1 MTVARRQVWFV
12 TGCTRGLGAAI
23 ARRALQSGHA
33 VVATGRDA
41 TAMSRELGAP
51 SPSLL
56 VAEVDVTD
64 RTTVDRA
71 VERALER
78 FGRIDVLVNNA
89 GFAQLGAFED
99 IVEYDVRAQ
108 FETNVFGTMNV
119 TRAVLPGMRA
129 RRSGRIL
136 NVSSMAGYVGGSHYS
151 VYAASKFAVEGFS
164 ESLSAELAPLGILVT
179 LVEPYYFRTAFLTHS
194 VRHGTN
200 AIEDYRAETEANRAG
215 LDARSRAPA
224 GDPAEL
230 ATALVALCDIASP
243 PVRYPVGGDAIA
255 TILEAN
261 ATVSADIG
269 RIAPSVLRTARH
281 DNAS

>member
-1 MTVARRQVWFV
+1 MAFASPHVWFV

-23 ARRALQSGHA
+23 ARAALLAGRA
-33 VVATGRDA
+33 VVATGRNA
-41 TAMSRELGAP
+41 AAVSRELGAP
-51 SPSLL
+51 APSLL
-56 VAEVDVTD
+56 VAELDVTD

-71 VERALER
+71 VERAIER
-78 FGRIDVLVNNA
+78 FGRIDVLVNVA

-119 TRAVLPGMRA
+119 TRAALPGMRA

-179 LVEPYYFRTAFLTHS
+179 LVEPYFFRTEFLTRS

-230 ATALVALCDIASP
+230 AAALLALCDIASP
-243 PVRYPVGGDAIA
+243 PVRYPVGGEAIA

-261 ATVSADIG
+261 TAVSADIS
-269 RIAPSVLRTARH
+269 RIAPSVLRQGSA
-281 DNAS
+281 